1 MAFYIKVTKQVA
13 DKLGVA
19 GIRNSTA
26 DGNVLLWQADV
37 AGFPGDTVFDR
48 AAVVGGV
55 CLSPQ
60 QAKGEIDGVEDPVEV
75 TTPPEYMDLPTES
88 EEESKDE
95 SSRKDKTERPV
106 YPVKMGVLHTSI
118 SSIRTTGE
126 CRSLQT
132 MVKSRA
138 TT

>member
-1 MAFYIKVTKQVA
+1 MAFYIKVTREVA

-60 QAKGEIDGVEDPVEV
+60 QAKGEIDGVEYPVEV
-75 TTPPEYMDLPTES
+75 TTPPEYMDLPTE
-88 EEESKDE
+88 EEPKDE
-95 SSRKDKTERPV
+95 SLEKESSSLHRWEHVERLLWIIP
-106 YPVKMGVLHTSI
+106 S
-118 SSIRTTGE
+118 
-126 CRSLQT
+126 T
-132 MVKSRA
+132 MRWKPDL
-138 TT
+138 TK

>member
-1 MAFYIKVTKQVA
+1 MAFYIKVTREVA

-60 QAKGEIDGVEDPVEV
+60 QAKGEIDGVEDPVEG
-75 TTPPEYMDLPTES
+75 TTPPEYMDLPTE
-88 EEESKDE
+88 EEPKDE
-95 SSRKDKTERPV
+95 SLEKESSSDESRGEESESEEAVNETIKEEVTDER
-106 YPVKMGVLHTSI
+106 S
-118 SSIRTTGE
+118 E
-126 CRSLQT
+126 
-132 MVKSRA
+132 
-138 TT
+138 

>member
-1 MAFYIKVTKQVA
+1 MAFYIKVTREVA

-60 QAKGEIDGVEDPVEV
+60 QAKGEIDAWKIRWRSPLRRV
-75 TTPPEYMDLPTES
+75 S
-88 EEESKDE
+88 WI
-95 SSRKDKTERPV
+95 KTGR
-106 YPVKMGVLHTSI
+106 
-118 SSIRTTGE
+118 R
-126 CRSLQT
+126 
-132 MVKSRA
+132 
-138 TT
+138 

>member
-1 MAFYIKVTKQVA
+1 MAFYIKVTREVA

-48 AAVVGGV
+48 AAVVWGV

-75 TTPPEYMDLPTES
+75 TTPEGFMDKDGEEVTDERS
-88 EEESKDE
+88 E
-95 SSRKDKTERPV
+95 
-106 YPVKMGVLHTSI
+106 
-118 SSIRTTGE
+118 
-126 CRSLQT
+126 
-132 MVKSRA
+132 
-138 TT
+138 

>member
-60 QAKGEIDGVEDPVEV
+60 KAKGEIDGVEDPVEV
-75 TTPPEYMDLPTES
+75 TTPPEYMDLPTE
-88 EEESKDE
+88 EEPKDE
-95 SSRKDKTERPV
+95 SLEKESSSDESRGEESESEEAVNETIKEEVTDER
-106 YPVKMGVLHTSI
+106 S
-118 SSIRTTGE
+118 E
-126 CRSLQT
+126 
-132 MVKSRA
+132 
-138 TT
+138 

>member
-1 MAFYIKVTKQVA
+1 MAFYIKVTREVA

-95 SSRKDKTERPV
+95 SSEEVSSGDESSGEESVGEETVNETIKEEVTDER
-106 YPVKMGVLHTSI
+106 S
-118 SSIRTTGE
+118 E
-126 CRSLQT
+126 
-132 MVKSRA
+132 
-138 TT
+138 

>member
-1 MAFYIKVTKQVA
+1 MAFYIKVTREVA

-60 QAKGEIDGVEDPVEV
+60 QAFQ
-75 TTPPEYMDLPTES
+75 L
-88 EEESKDE
+88 
-95 SSRKDKTERPV
+95 
-106 YPVKMGVLHTSI
+106 
-118 SSIRTTGE
+118 RTL
-126 CRSLQT
+126 RFPQLQT
-132 MVKSRA
+132 GFPDM
-138 TT
+138 

>member
-1 MAFYIKVTKQVA
+1 MAFYIKVTREVA

-48 AAVVGGV
+48 AAVVWGV

-75 TTPPEYMDLPTES
+75 ATPEGSMEND
-88 EEESKDE
+88 EEEFFE
-95 SSRKDKTERPV
+95 ER
-106 YPVKMGVLHTSI
+106 S
-118 SSIRTTGE
+118 E
-126 CRSLQT
+126 
-132 MVKSRA
+132 
-138 TT
+138 

>member
-60 QAKGEIDGVEDPVEV
+60 QAKGEIDGVEYSVEV
-75 TTPPEYMDLPTES
+75 TTPPEYMDLPTE
-88 EEESKDE
+88 EEPKDE
-95 SSRKDKTERPV
+95 SLEKESSSDESRGEESESEEAVNETIKEEVTDER
-106 YPVKMGVLHTSI
+106 S
-118 SSIRTTGE
+118 E
-126 CRSLQT
+126 
-132 MVKSRA
+132 
-138 TT
+138 

>member
-19 GIRNSTA
+19 GIRNGTA

-95 SSRKDKTERPV
+95 SSEEVSSGDESSGEESVGEETVNETIKEEVTDER
-106 YPVKMGVLHTSI
+106 S
-118 SSIRTTGE
+118 E
-126 CRSLQT
+126 
-132 MVKSRA
+132 
-138 TT
+138 